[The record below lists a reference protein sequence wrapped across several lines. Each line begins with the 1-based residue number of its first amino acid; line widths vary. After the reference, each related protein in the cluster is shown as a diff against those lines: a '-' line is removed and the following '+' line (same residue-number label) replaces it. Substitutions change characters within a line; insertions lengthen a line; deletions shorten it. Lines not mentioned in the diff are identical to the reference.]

1 MATPNMNL
9 TEIVP
14 GVTPGPTYAS
24 NIVSNFS
31 TIDSH
36 DHTTGKGVRVP
47 SSGLNINS
55 DLPFNGNGSTGL
67 GKSQFNSLS
76 AALSSAADYRS
87 VHVVNGELFYLDG
100 SGNSVQITSSGSVSG
115 STGNI
120 TGLSSPASV
129 TFSTNKYIFKDTAT
143 SFAIIESSDIRLFE
157 DAAGAITNYVALK
170 SPASLA
176 ATYTLTMPAA
186 LPAGDRYVQSDNS
199 GNLSFVD
206 ADSIGS
212 SMTTTGANA
221 IASEIDSTGSNAIS
235 EVRTR
240 STGTSV
246 SAGGVAISA
255 DSGANSITGLTYAD
269 VTNLSV
275 TITTSGRP
283 VCLALISSG
292 VETGNG
298 FSIDA
303 LSGASSDS
311 MLKLKY
317 VRDLTDIAFV
327 RVSAAES
334 GGSSS
339 VEAGGANFM
348 HIDTPSAGTYT
359 YKLQARVLNSGD
371 SGNVNYA
378 KLIAYE
384 L

>member
-14 GVTPGPTYAS
+14 GVTPGPTYAT

-47 SSGLNINS
+47 SSGLNINA
-55 DLPFNGNGSTGL
+55 DLPFGGNGATGL

-76 AALSSAADYRS
+76 GALSAAGDYRS

-129 TFSTNKYIFKDTAT
+129 TFSTNKYVFKDTAT
-143 SFAIIESSDIRLFE
+143 SFAIMESSDVRLFE

-176 ATYTLTMPAA
+176 ATYSLTMPAA

-199 GNLSFVD
+199 GDLSFVD

-212 SMTTTGANA
+212 AMT
-221 IASEIDSTGSNAIS
+221 EIGSNAIAA
-235 EVRTR
+235 VRTR
-240 STGTSV
+240 ATGTSV
-246 SAGGVAISA
+246 AAGGVGIAIV
-255 DSGANSITGLTYAD
+255 NSFTTTSTSFVSVTGM
-269 VTNLSV
+269 SV

-283 VCLALISSG
+283 VRLEL
-292 VETGNG
+292 V
-298 FSIDA
+298 
-303 LSGASSDS
+303 GASGTSPNSQIRVSDS
-311 MLKLKY
+311 GSLCSSFF
-317 VRDLTDIAFV
+317 RFT
-327 RVSAAES
+327 R
-334 GGSSS
+334 GGSNISGDRYLAGTRS
-339 VEAGGANFM
+339 VGTEEIVWSGLTYVDVVA
-348 HIDTPSAGTYT
+348 AGTYT
-359 YKLQARVLNSGD
+359 YAVQINGD
-371 SGNVNYA
+371 TSASSVTFQNIA
-378 KLIAYE
+378 LIAYE